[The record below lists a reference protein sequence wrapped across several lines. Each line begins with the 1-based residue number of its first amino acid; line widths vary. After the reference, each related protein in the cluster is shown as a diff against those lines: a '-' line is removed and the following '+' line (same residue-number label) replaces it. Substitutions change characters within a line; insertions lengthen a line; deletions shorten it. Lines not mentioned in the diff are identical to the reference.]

1 MKPVKKKKTK
11 EEKKIT
17 KEELSVSIGKVI
29 REFRLSKKMSI
40 ESLSNETGLGYSQLS
55 RIERGKINTSIYHI
69 YIIVKTMNIPIKTIL
84 KSFVRAI
91 MRSYKAKS

>member
-1 MKPVKKKKTK
+1 VKPVKKKLTK

-40 ESLSNETGLGYSQLS
+40 ESLSNETGLAYSQLS
-55 RIERGKINTSIYHI
+55 RI
-69 YIIVKTMNIPIKTIL
+69 
-84 KSFVRAI
+84 
-91 MRSYKAKS
+91 